1 MSLCALSHGTSFDT
15 VLCVRHVQF
24 FGYHRCSHSEFN
36 DKPNVVASAGR
47 AGVAA
52 FKLEPFGEE
61 RRWVPG
67 RAPRRPAL
75 EQNRNPNAG
84 PIALR
89 SVVEIWVRCQRNATK
104 PEGYTGAPM
113 PR

>member
-52 FKLEPFGEE
+52 FKLGPFGEE
-61 RRWVPG
+61 AG
-67 RAPRRPAL
+67 GSSTSSAP
-75 EQNRNPNAG
+75 AG
-84 PIALR
+84 PRA
-89 SVVEIWVRCQRNATK
+89 K
-104 PEGYTGAPM
+104 P
-113 PR
+113 

>member
-52 FKLEPFGEE
+52 FKLGPFGEE
-61 RRWVPG
+61 RRSFLDELRAG
-67 RAPRRPAL
+67 RPSSKTVTQMRVQMR
-75 EQNRNPNAG
+75 
-84 PIALR
+84 
-89 SVVEIWVRCQRNATK
+89 
-104 PEGYTGAPM
+104 
-113 PR
+113 

>member
-15 VLCVRHVQF
+15 VLCVWHVQF

-52 FKLEPFGEE
+52 FKLGPFGEE
-61 RRWVPG
+61 AG
-67 RAPRRPAL
+67 GSSTSSAP
-75 EQNRNPNAG
+75 AG
-84 PIALR
+84 PRA
-89 SVVEIWVRCQRNATK
+89 K
-104 PEGYTGAPM
+104 P
-113 PR
+113 